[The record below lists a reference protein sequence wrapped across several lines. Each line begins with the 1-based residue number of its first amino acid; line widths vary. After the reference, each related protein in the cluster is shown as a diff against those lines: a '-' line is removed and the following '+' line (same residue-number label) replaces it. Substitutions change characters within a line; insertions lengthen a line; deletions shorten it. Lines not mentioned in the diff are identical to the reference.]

1 MVLKLFYYSRWHQ
14 LCLHEWS
21 WGNTKIHKSVIYKDN
36 HRRNSNI
43 QSKNTWDLWNAV
55 HFFSTWIS
63 FRLSQLKLEADRLF
77 KLRLFLL
84 FVLEWRKINFS
95 FSFRILNIYIARCF
109 TIPFFD
115 LLWLTFFHHLLKDF
129 FMCENVDFYWGNCFL
144 MFSVLRLMI
153 FFVVDAFK
161 SIKIAL
167 SFDIHCAE
175 LCQVQGQICGNNIV
189 RLQSS

>member
-1 MVLKLFYYSRWHQ
+1 MVVLKLFYYSRWHQ
-14 LCLHEWS
+14 LCLHEWR

-55 HFFSTWIS
+55 HFFSTWIP

-77 KLRLFLL
+77 KTTFVSFVCFGMKENQFFLL
-84 FVLEWRKINFS
+84 FQNIKHLHSQMFHYTVFRFALINFFHRS
-95 FSFRILNIYIARCF
+95 FKGFFYGWKCWFFQRKLLFNLFCF
-109 TIPFFD
+109 T
-115 LLWLTFFHHLLKDF
+115 
-129 FMCENVDFYWGNCFL
+129 VD
-144 MFSVLRLMI
+144 V

-167 SFDIHCAE
+167 SFDIYCAE
-175 LCQVQGQICGNNIV
+175 VCQVQGQICGKNIIII
-189 RLQSS
+189 L